1 VGDAAEGRIL
11 MTLVSKL
18 RSVVVLWL
26 VSLFLVVVI
35 AVLIVILHAAL
46 VP

>member
-1 VGDAAEGRIL
+1 
-11 MTLVSKL
+11 MTSSLV

-35 AVLIVILHAAL
+35 AVLIVILHTAL